1 MLYLLEIWR
10 QQIFMNCV
18 RNQSNK
24 QFPSTINRASPRKS
38 CLIFKKDT
46 SNILKNIIIYHA
58 FLLIEYGLSPP
69 LLPDVPKKKKEYGL
83 RYPLFSFQMSISP
96 LLILITESSWTLLKV
111 QTNFLTNF
119 IYYDFLCITLLILQH
134 ACNLTLNKHDV
145 PAFTV
150 SKICAIYTSKLCCT

>member
-18 RNQSNK
+18 RNQTNK

-69 LLPDVPKKKKEYGL
+69 LLPDVPKKKRIL
-83 RYPLFSFQMSISP
+83 SSLSPFFFSN
-96 LLILITESSWTLLKV
+96 V
-111 QTNFLTNF
+111 NFPPPN
-119 IYYDFLCITLLILQH
+119 INY
-134 ACNLTLNKHDV
+134 
-145 PAFTV
+145 
-150 SKICAIYTSKLCCT
+150 